1 MPLDII
7 QTNTALPFFLFVFI
21 FSSHFHGVTSHCAHK
36 HNQYL
41 VEHLWIH
48 DRDEG
53 DAFLHPCRWRCVC
66 VLVILWIM
74 ASYILGWHRATDIS
88 DRQKRFF
95 ALQYNQKLRV

>member
-66 VLVILWIM
+66 VGDTLDNGILYIGL
-74 ASYILGWHRATDIS
+74 ASSNGY
-88 DRQKRFF
+88 
-95 ALQYNQKLRV
+95 